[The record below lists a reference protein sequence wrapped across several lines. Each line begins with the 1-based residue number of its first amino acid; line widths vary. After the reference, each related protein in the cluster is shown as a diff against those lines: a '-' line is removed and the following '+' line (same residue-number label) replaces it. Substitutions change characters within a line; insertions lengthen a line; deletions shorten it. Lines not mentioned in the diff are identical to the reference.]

1 MATTIPFPF
10 REHHDILACDAK
22 TNDLVDLLV
31 QRYESYL
38 RDSDKADTEH
48 DLAYYEGV
56 VDATVWVLLDILDV
70 PDGDWDRYI
79 DRIQPESN
87 PAQ

>member
-10 REHHDILACDAK
+10 REHHDPLTSDPKI
-22 TNDLVDLLV
+22 NNLVDLLIG
-31 QRYESYL
+31 RYESFL
-38 RDSDKADTEH
+38 RDSDKADTET
-48 DLAYYEGV
+48 DLAYYEGQ
-56 VDATVWVLLDILDV
+56 VDALAHALLDMLDV